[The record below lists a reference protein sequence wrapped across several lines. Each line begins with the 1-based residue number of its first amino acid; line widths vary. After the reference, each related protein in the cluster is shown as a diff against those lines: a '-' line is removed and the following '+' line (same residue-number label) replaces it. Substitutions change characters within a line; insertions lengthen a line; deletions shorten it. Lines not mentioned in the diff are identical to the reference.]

1 MDYLYIWQSN
11 HQIGM
16 FHPLFSMIANAENF
30 RETRKKND
38 HRL

>member
-16 FHPLFSMIANAENF
+16 FHPLFFDDCQCRKLQGNAE
-30 RETRKKND
+30 EK
-38 HRL
+38 